1 MKQIG
6 VIGAGS
12 WGTSLAN
19 LLAKEGYAVTLW
31 VYEAELAERMAITAE
46 NDLYLPR
53 IKLSQ
58 NLTATQNLSEA
69 VKGKQLLLFVPPS
82 QVLRQVFSQAR
93 AEIGENALLV
103 FASKGVENNT
113 LLTMSEVVEQVA
125 PGSLQ
130 RSAFLSG
137 PSFARE
143 VAEELPT
150 AVAVAADNPAV
161 AEQVQEVFSTRYFRT
176 YTNQDVIG
184 TELGGALKNVIALA
198 AGVSDGLGFGH
209 NTRAALVTRGLAE
222 ITRIG
227 LAKGAQ
233 QETFAGLAGMGDL
246 VLTCT
251 GDLSRN
257 RSVGMELGKGRTL
270 QEILSGMQMVA
281 EGVKTTLSA
290 YQLAE
295 KLGVEAP
302 LIEQMYLILYQEK
315 PARQA
320 VQDLML
326 RELKAEQH

>member
-1 MKQIG
+1 
-6 VIGAGS
+6 
-12 WGTSLAN
+12 
-19 LLAKEGYAVTLW
+19 
-31 VYEAELAERMAITAE
+31 
-46 NDLYLPR
+46 
-53 IKLSQ
+53 
-58 NLTATQNLSEA
+58 
-69 VKGKQLLLFVPPS
+69 
-82 QVLRQVFSQAR
+82 
-93 AEIGENALLV
+93 
-103 FASKGVENNT
+103 
-113 LLTMSEVVEQVA
+113 MSEVVEQVA

-150 AVAVAADNPAV
+150 AIAVAADNPAV